1 MLYSQLQ
8 EFSKNLSEALKLT
21 GGYSIGIIRNGE
33 IENIFY
39 SGYSDIENKTA
50 VSKESSFPI
59 SCNTKMITALL
70 AYDTIDIDRPINDYC
85 KISFSNSY
93 VTENIT
99 LRDLLCH
106 RSGIHPNSLWTYLMR
121 EHDFADAIDTIHK
134 LKTDSFRDKYIYSN
148 LTYSIVGYILE
159 RLFKCSYKKIVFDEL
174 LKKIGIKKYAF
185 YEKDDAQNKENI
197 NAKPYFTKQGHY
209 ELGRLLNYQLLNPA
223 TGLILDIEEAVKI
236 PLYMLSLSTSGK
248 YKNFF
253 IPNIISN
260 THKLYKENGYEKYA
274 LGLYHKEV
282 YNYDVY
288 YHNGYIVG
296 YSSFIG
302 FIPKLRCGIVILTNH
317 EKSVFPRIVAYK
329 ALELLLGI
337 NGPNWSSRLLREQ
350 QCGEHYKLSFEK
362 RINENYDSLSSN
374 EYFSII
380 FNKYGLSGKIN
391 LLDRNII
398 INDKKFE
405 ISLLNQNEYYTYIA
419 DINDYLRIR
428 LENDILT
435 FAGTNIIDLID
446 FSNNDY
452 NIQLIGKGD

>member
-1 MLYSQLQ
+1 MNWEQ
-8 EFSKNLSEALKLT
+8 
-21 GGYSIGIIRNGE
+21 G
-33 IENIFY
+33 
-39 SGYSDIENKTA
+39 
-50 VSKESSFPI
+50 
-59 SCNTKMITALL
+59 
-70 AYDTIDIDRPINDYC
+70 
-85 KISFSNSY
+85 
-93 VTENIT
+93 
-99 LRDLLCH
+99 
-106 RSGIHPNSLWTYLMR
+106 
-121 EHDFADAIDTIHK
+121 
-134 LKTDSFRDKYIYSN
+134 
-148 LTYSIVGYILE
+148 
-159 RLFKCSYKKIVFDEL
+159 DE
-174 LKKIGIKKYAF
+174 G
-185 YEKDDAQNKENI
+185 
-197 NAKPYFTKQGHY
+197 
-209 ELGRLLNYQLLNPA
+209 
-223 TGLILDIEEAVKI
+223 
-236 PLYMLSLSTSGK
+236 
-248 YKNFF
+248 
-253 IPNIISN
+253 
-260 THKLYKENGYEKYA
+260 
-274 LGLYHKEV
+274 
-282 YNYDVY
+282 
-288 YHNGYIVG
+288 
-296 YSSFIG
+296 
-302 FIPKLRCGIVILTNH
+302 GIVILTNH